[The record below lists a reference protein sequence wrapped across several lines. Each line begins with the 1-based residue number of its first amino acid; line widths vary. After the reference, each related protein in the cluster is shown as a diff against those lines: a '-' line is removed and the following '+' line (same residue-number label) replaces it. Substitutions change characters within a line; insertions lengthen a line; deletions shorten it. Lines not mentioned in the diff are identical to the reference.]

1 MGYAESHNHLA
12 RVLEKIF
19 PERKNLWTYLDDV
32 ILTHN
37 GTWEEAV
44 DDIIVF
50 LSRLH
55 KHGLKLSPKK
65 ANFFK
70 EHVVFLGFLLQ
81 RGTISIPDERI
92 QGFLEVPPPTDR
104 LALRKFLNSLGFFR
118 TNIPNFSE
126 LSFELSELVNNSDK
140 KKIGHI
146 PFQFTETHQVLFDK
160 LKDAT
165 RRSLPLYEVDFS
177 KPVYCFSDASKR
189 SISFVAFQMEVDDTD
204 WFNGSKMDDVQRT
217 KKISEAVMSKN
228 GPKKKFVFCSSRKL
242 TKSERNYSIFKL
254 ELVSC
259 VHGLLSAKTLF
270 SFASVK
276 MFVDSKSLLFVRL
289 CKSSSEQVARLA
301 ILLSSFDIDLFHV
314 PSEVNFL
321 SDYLS
326 RLPTDNTQPSRE
338 EEPRLLTEKE
348 SSIILNHLVIPDNLT
363 IPCSIARILLNEES
377 LRVNF

>member
-1 MGYAESHNHLA
+1 MGYAGSHNHLA
-12 RVLEKIF
+12 RVLKNIF

-44 DDIIVF
+44 DDIIEV

-65 ANFFK
+65 ANLFK

-146 PFQFTETHQVLFDK
+146 PFQFTETHQALFDK

-189 SISFVAFQMEVDDTD
+189 
-204 WFNGSKMDDVQRT
+204 
-217 KKISEAVMSKN
+217 
-228 GPKKKFVFCSSRKL
+228 
-242 TKSERNYSIFKL
+242 
-254 ELVSC
+254 
-259 VHGLLSAKTLF
+259 
-270 SFASVK
+270 
-276 MFVDSKSLLFVRL
+276 
-289 CKSSSEQVARLA
+289 
-301 ILLSSFDIDLFHV
+301 
-314 PSEVNFL
+314 
-321 SDYLS
+321 
-326 RLPTDNTQPSRE
+326 
-338 EEPRLLTEKE
+338 
-348 SSIILNHLVIPDNLT
+348 
-363 IPCSIARILLNEES
+363 
-377 LRVNF
+377 